1 VLALDHVILAVAD
14 LDAAAANLLETHG
27 LDSVFGGRHEG
38 LGTANRIVPLGDT
51 YLELIG
57 VDDRDAAGADPF
69 GRAVLDFADD
79 GDGLFGWAV
88 ATDDIAMR
96 AKWIGSEVTAGLR
109 VRPDGSEL
117 RWRMAGLAGSMADR
131 SLPFFLQWDS
141 PPDEH
146 PGRTSVAHRVDVKGV
161 TELEVAGQKKK
172 IRNRV
177 GGQDLPLRVVKGER
191 PGPVSVT
198 IATSEG
204 EIVLR

>member
-14 LDAAAANLLETHG
+14 LDVAAADLLGTHG

-38 LGTANRIVPLGDT
+38 LGTANRIVPLGET

-57 VDDRDAAGADPF
+57 VDDPDAASTNPF
-69 GRAVLDFADD
+69 GRGVLASTRD
-79 GDGLFGWAV
+79 GDGLFAWAA

-96 AKWIGSEVTAGLR
+96 AKWIGSDVTAGLR
-109 VRPDGSEL
+109 VRPDGTEL

-131 SLPFFLQWDS
+131 SLPFFIQWDS
-141 PPDEH
+141 LADEH
-146 PGRTSVAHRVDVKGV
+146 PGRTPVAHRVDVKGI
-161 TELEVAGQKKK
+161 TELEVAGQKTKV
-172 IRNRV
+172 RNRV
-177 GGQDLPLRVVKGER
+177 GGEDLPLRVVRGER

-198 IATSEG
+198 IATAEG